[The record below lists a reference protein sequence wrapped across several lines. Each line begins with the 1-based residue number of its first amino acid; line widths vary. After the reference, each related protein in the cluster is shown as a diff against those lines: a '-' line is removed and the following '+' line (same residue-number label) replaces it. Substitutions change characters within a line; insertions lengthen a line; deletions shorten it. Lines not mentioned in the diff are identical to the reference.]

1 MQNHVDGVSLTPRLC
16 QLRCNELVVLVG
28 QFNSARQTHRSSPP
42 LNSHCGCQL
51 DAKDSTHSNLQ
62 NAIPDTYMNSIAVW
76 FDKNVPQ
83 KAGAMWFKFA
93 LGWAVIPS
101 PKMSAMLRR
110 FI

>member
-1 MQNHVDGVSLTPRLC
+1 MQNHVDGVSLTPPQLC
-16 QLRCNELVVLVG
+16 QLRCNELVLVEG
-28 QFNSARQTHRSSPP
+28 QFKSARQTHRSSPP

-51 DAKDSTHSNLQ
+51 DAKDLTHSNLQ
-62 NAIPDTYMNSIAVW
+62 NAILDTHMNSIAVW

-83 KAGAMWFKFA
+83 KAGAMWFK
-93 LGWAVIPS
+93 LGWAVIP